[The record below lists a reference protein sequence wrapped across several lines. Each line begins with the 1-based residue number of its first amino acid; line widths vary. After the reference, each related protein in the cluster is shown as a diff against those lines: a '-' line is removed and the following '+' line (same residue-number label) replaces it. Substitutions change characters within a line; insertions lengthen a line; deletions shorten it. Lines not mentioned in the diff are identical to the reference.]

1 MSRRASSGS
10 IALLSTAETNRP
22 NAITA
27 PGSSRRSSHTA
38 ETSQARR
45 PPARTAS
52 SSHKLDSLVNLN
64 DLNPDELF
72 TKHTVAEIRMVQNRL
87 RAEADAKQEELRLMV
102 GERYR
107 DLLEAS
113 TSILSLAKS
122 SKHVLEA
129 LEEMRDTVQSID
141 PSPAPKRA
149 ATGEDK
155 HLQVLQSLSAHVKL
169 LLDAPEHLW
178 RLMER
183 KVYLN
188 AAWLFL
194 LARVVHRALSQDDD
208 EQSWHTYGIDVAE
221 QLPLVQR
228 QWDSITPFRS
238 QISHR
243 ATLFLR
249 EVNAAPGE
257 VCATLLT
264 LHLLE
269 SRPLPETLSIYLAQR
284 TKTLST
290 VLARNA
296 SAPANGNVSDSKPNG
311 KAPHRP
317 RKVVVR
323 EAKQRTLAALDVV
336 SRTVHTARL
345 VFADPSGEQPSMMK
359 QALQF
364 FQAPSETATHLPSEL
379 QLSTQI
385 LLSTLPSS
393 SQLLLLPQS
402 IRAYKPYVDGASL
415 TAPSLQAQLQVRV
428 EGWLAKAVQ
437 ELRDA
442 MSDWVAPLESVREVW
457 DVRAS
462 LLEWLKN
469 AEGLQPSEQQELGSL
484 IDSVVLAQAATVW
497 KTALHRLESSF
508 EEVVS
513 KAADALTENPDKQT
527 LDTQPAEYLLQAPPI
542 PSGLQT
548 GAHSAATAAVQF
560 SKYRSTL
567 QQQLQGRTPLVN
579 SALSTLER
587 HAADIRE
594 DIAVMQK
601 SSSSNSDLVDRLSRS
616 YRADAEDVCQNLCR
630 VLERVGNQQDSMLRV
645 PLYVARITREL
656 ASSSSF
662 FQQLECGETAVEG
675 FRQRLNTLATKQM
688 QKWQEETVSRVIQ
701 KHLGD
706 RQLLRILPKAA
717 TGNANVP
724 ARPSSELT
732 EALLSLSSEI
742 QSIGASLDDEARQTQ
757 VYPTLRRFVSAFLDA
772 LADCPAS
779 EQLLWN
785 LSFLRQLAASWGP
798 NARDVLEQIDA
809 TVTKL
814 RNGAD
819 TEMPSQTNLE
829 ASAQEY
835 LAKTQVLLAALLPSH
850 PVQSTAKADK
860 SSSLLLF
867 GSPAAEQGFEPA
879 LQLVKPPPRLG
890 LLLVGG
896 AVLK

>member
-10 IALLSTAETNRP
+10 IALLNSAGPSHSNGTA
-22 NAITA
+22 A
-27 PGSSRRSSHTA
+27 PGSSRRNSHTA
-38 ETSQARR
+38 EISQARR
-45 PPARTAS
+45 PAARTAS
-52 SSHKLDSLVNLN
+52 SSHKLDGSVNLN
-64 DLNPDELF
+64 DIDPDELF

-141 PSPAPKRA
+141 PSPAPRRA

-155 HLQVLQSLSAHVKL
+155 HLQALQSLSAHVKL

-208 EQSWHTYGIDVAE
+208 EQSWHAYGIDVAE

-249 EVNAAPGE
+249 EVNATPGE

-290 VLARNA
+290 TLARNA
-296 SAPANGNVSDSKPNG
+296 PTPANGDASKSKPNG

-323 EAKQRTLAALDVV
+323 EAKQRTLAALEVV
-336 SRTVHTARL
+336 SRTVYTARL
-345 VFADPSGEQPSMMK
+345 VFADPSETQSSMMK

-364 FQAPSETATHLPSEL
+364 FQAPSETPSYLPSEL

-402 IRAYKPYVDGASL
+402 IRAYKPYVDGAPL
-415 TAPSLQAQLQVRV
+415 TAPNLQAQLQDRV
-428 EGWLAKAVQ
+428 GGWLTKAIQ

-457 DVRAS
+457 EVRSS
-462 LLEWLKN
+462 LLDWLKS

-484 IDSVVLAQAATVW
+484 IDSVALEQAATVW
-497 KTALHRLESSF
+497 KTALRRLETSF
-508 EEVVS
+508 QEAVS
-513 KAADALTENPDKQT
+513 KAADALTENPNKQT
-527 LDTQPAEYLLQAPPI
+527 LDTQPTEYLLQAPPI

-548 GAHSAATAAVQF
+548 GAHSAATAAAQF
-560 SKYRSTL
+560 SKYRSLL
-567 QQQLQGRTPLVN
+567 QQQLQGRTPLLN

-601 SSSSNSDLVDRLSRS
+601 SSSSNSDLISRLSSS
-616 YRADAEDVCQNLCR
+616 YRSDAEYVCQNLCQI
-630 VLERVGNQQDSMLRV
+630 LERAGNQQDSMLRV
-645 PLYVARITREL
+645 PLYVARIAREL
-656 ASSSSF
+656 ASVSNL

-675 FRQRLNTLATKQM
+675 FRGQLNTLATKLM
-688 QKWQEETVSRVIQ
+688 QKWQEQTVSRVIQ
-701 KHLGD
+701 KHLRD
-706 RQLLRILPKAA
+706 RQPSRVLPI
-717 TGNANVP
+717 GNVHVP
-724 ARPSSELT
+724 VRPSSELA
-732 EALLSLSSEI
+732 EALLSLSSET
-742 QSIGASLDDEARQTQ
+742 QSIGVFPDSGTWQTQ
-757 VYPTLRRFVSAFLDA
+757 VYPTLQRFVHAFLDV
-772 LADCPAS
+772 LDTSYPSS
-779 EQLLWN
+779 EQLLWD
-785 LSFLRQLAASWGP
+785 LSFLRQLVASWGP
-798 NARDVLEQIDA
+798 DARTLLEQIDA
-809 TVTKL
+809 IVTKL
-814 RNGAD
+814 RNGVD
-819 TEMPSQTNLE
+819 PQMPSQSDFD

-835 LAKTQVLLAALLPSH
+835 LTKTQVLLAALLPSH
-850 PVQSTAKADK
+850 PIHTTAKGDK
-860 SSSLLLF
+860 PSSLLFLGF
-867 GSPAAEQGFEPA
+867 PAAEQGFEPA
-879 LQLVKPPPRLG
+879 LQLVKPPPRFG

-896 AVLK
+896 AALK

>member
-10 IALLSTAETNRP
+10 IALLNPAQSNRP
-22 NAITA
+22 NGAT
-27 PGSSRRSSHTA
+27 GSTGPSRRSSHTA
-38 ETSQARR
+38 ETLQARR

-52 SSHKLDSLVNLN
+52 SSHKLDNSINLN
-64 DLNPDELF
+64 DIDPDELF

-113 TSILSLAKS
+113 TSILNLAKS

-129 LEEMRDTVQSID
+129 LEEMRETVRSID
-141 PSPAPKRA
+141 PLPAPRRA
-149 ATGEDK
+149 ATGEGELA
-155 HLQVLQSLSAHVKL
+155 HLQALQSLSAHVKL

-194 LARVVHRALSQDDD
+194 LARVVHRALSQDDE
-208 EQSWHTYGIDVAE
+208 EQSWHAYGIDVADH
-221 QLPLVQR
+221 LPLVRR

-249 EVNAAPGE
+249 EVNATPGQ

-269 SRPLPETLSIYLAQR
+269 SRPLPETLSMYLAQR
-284 TKTLST
+284 TKALST

-296 SAPANGNVSDSKPNG
+296 STPANGNASDTKPNG
-311 KAPHRP
+311 KTPHRP

-323 EAKQRTLAALDVV
+323 EAKRRTLAALDVV
-336 SRTVHTARL
+336 SCTVHTARL
-345 VFADPSGEQPSMMK
+345 VFADTSDQQQPMMK

-364 FQAPSETATHLPSEL
+364 FQAPSETPTHLPPEL

-415 TAPSLQAQLQVRV
+415 ADPNLQAQLQDRLG
-428 EGWLAKAVQ
+428 GWLTKAVQ
-437 ELRDA
+437 ELRGA
-442 MSDWVAPLESVREVW
+442 MSDWIAPLESVREVW
-457 DVRAS
+457 EVRAS
-462 LLEWLKN
+462 LLEWLKG
-469 AEGLQPSEQQELGSL
+469 AEGIRPAEQQELGSL
-484 IDSVVLAQAATVW
+484 IDSVALEQAAAVW
-497 KTALHRLESSF
+497 KTALHRLETSF
-508 EEVVS
+508 QEAIS
-513 KAADALTENPDKQT
+513 KAADELTKGHDKQT

-548 GAHSAATAAVQF
+548 SAHSATTAAVQF
-560 SKYRSTL
+560 SKYRSIL
-567 QQQLQGRTPLVN
+567 RQQLEGRTPLLN

-601 SSSSNSDLVDRLSRS
+601 SSSSNSDVADRLSRS
-616 YRADAEDVCQNLCR
+616 YRSDAEDVCQNLCQ

-645 PLYVARITREL
+645 PLYVARIAREL
-656 ASSSSF
+656 ASASDF
-662 FQQLECGETAVEG
+662 FQKLSCSEAAEEG
-675 FRQRLNTLATKQM
+675 FRGQLNTLTTKLVQR
-688 QKWQEETVSRVIQ
+688 WQEETISRVFQ

-706 RQLLRILPKAA
+706 RQLFRVLPI
-717 TGNANVP
+717 GNVNIP
-724 ARPSSELT
+724 ARPSAELT
-732 EALLSLSSEI
+732 DALLSLSSEI
-742 QSIGASLDDEARQTQ
+742 QSIGVSLDDDIRQTQ
-757 VYPTLRRFVSAFLDA
+757 VYPTLQRFVHTFLDA
-772 LADCPAS
+772 VAENCPPS
-779 EQLLWN
+779 TQCLWD
-785 LSFLRQLAASWGP
+785 LSFLRQLAASWEP
-798 NARDVLEQIDA
+798 TARALLEQIDA

-814 RNGAD
+814 RD
-819 TEMPSQTNLE
+819 MPSQTDLD

-835 LAKTQVLLAALLPSH
+835 LAKTQVLLAALLPSRPTH
-850 PVQSTAKADK
+850 ATAKADK
-860 SSSLLLF
+860 TSSLLLF

-879 LQLVKPPPRLG
+879 LQLVKPPPRFG

-896 AVLK
+896 AALK